1 MKEVRNLDNHI
12 WLRSTEGEASRHVEG
27 YALVFESE
35 SKDLG
40 GFTEVISR
48 NALDGVLEDSDVLA
62 LLNHDVGRGV
72 LARWRG
78 EEGSLKLEIDKK
90 GLRYSFDAPNTSLGD
105 ELLEGLQ
112 RGDISQS
119 SFAFTVEKESWEK
132 LGDGRYLRTI
142 EKIKKIY
149 DVSPVYNPAYDDTSV
164 VYNSRGLEDIK
175 KKEREELYKYY
186 DNLKKRIPE

>member
-12 WLRSTEGEASRHVEG
+12 WLRSTEGETSRHVEG

-149 DVSPVYNPAYDDTSV
+149 DVSPVYNPAYDATSV
-164 VYNSRGLEDIK
+164 VYNSRGLEDLK